1 MQKNEKNKVVE
12 VISDSINDI
21 TDAIKEVTTIEN
33 AITINDNLSIIPV
46 TKTTF
51 GFVNGGGEYGE
62 IKLFNPQNNNVI
74 GGSGAVINVTPY
86 GFLVVKNNDCTFIK
100 TLEDN
105 LDKIAG
111 FTKDMIDNIVGA
123 KNEKN

>member
-12 VISDSINDI
+12 VISDSICDI
-21 TDAIKEVTTIEN
+21 TEAIKEVTTIEN
-33 AITINDNLSIIPV
+33 LITINDNISIIPV

-62 IKLFNPQNNNVI
+62 VKLFNPLNNNVI
-74 GGSGAVINVTPY
+74 GGSGAVINVMPY
-86 GFLVVKNNDCTFIK
+86 GFLIVKNNDCKFIK
-100 TLEDN
+100 TIEDN
-105 LDKIAG
+105 LDKIAD
-111 FTKDMIDNIVGA
+111 FTKEMVDNLIGG